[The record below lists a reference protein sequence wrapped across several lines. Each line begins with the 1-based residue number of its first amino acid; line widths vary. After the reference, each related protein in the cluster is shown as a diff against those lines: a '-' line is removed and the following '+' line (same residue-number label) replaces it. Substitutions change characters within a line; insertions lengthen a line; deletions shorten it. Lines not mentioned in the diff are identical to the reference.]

1 MDDKKLHD
9 EWNELFKQAEQQYA
23 VFDDLN
29 DISRLWQD
37 WYERLHRMNMSGYQ
51 TVNSNCLEIRDLP
64 KII

>member
-9 EWNELFKQAEQQYA
+9 EWNELFKQAEQQYI

-29 DISRLWQD
+29 DISRIWQD
-37 WYERLHRMNMSGYQ
+37 WYERLHRMNMSDYQ

-64 KII
+64 RII